1 MKLRLLL
8 VKDNEVLYEM
18 PLSMKDWSRKRLDD
32 ELRSFEEEFDK
43 FTVLFDALSHSSRL
57 RMMKRLFEDDDLML
71 SFADFTRD
79 LRLNP
84 KTVWEGTVKLRKGG
98 LLEKSEN
105 GKYRCSKLGQAEF
118 LMVSLALR
126 RMLQAL
132 EELKEW

>member
-1 MKLRLLL
+1 MKLKLLL

-18 PLSMKDWSRKRLDD
+18 PLSMKDWPKKRLDD
-32 ELRSFEEEFDK
+32 ELKSLEEEVDR

-57 RMMKRLFEDDDLML
+57 RMMKRLLQDDDLML

-84 KTVWEGTVKLRKGG
+84 KTVWEGTMKLRKGG

-126 RMLQAL
+126 RLLQAL
-132 EELKEW
+132 EELEK